1 MQQVSYISAAE
12 LARRCE
18 VTRAAVCLAIKQH
31 RISPGKVKRNGK
43 NVLIDAAHGMSV
55 LGHHRS
61 SKPEPTPAAPAP
73 VITND
78 DLGGLLAW
86 GEPAPPPPPAP
97 VPEPEYQAGNPADLW
112 ADNASWANQLLD
124 VERWSPPPW
133 PADRWATLDAVLDQA
148 DDLAA
153 EHGAYTPEVFARLQ
167 AEGEL

>member
-18 VTRAAVCLAIKQH
+18 VTRAAVCLAIKQD
-31 RISPGKVKRNGK
+31 RISPGKVRRNGK

-97 VPEPEYQAGNPADLW
+97 APGPEYQAGNPADLW

-124 VERWSPPPW
+124 VKRWSPPPW

-153 EHGAYTPEVFARLQ
+153 EHGAYTPELMARLQ
-167 AEGEL
+167 AEGVL